1 MEHLRMDLTQ
11 KQKPN
16 TTIAAIAFQQPA
28 YLEWIRSGRPVDVCY
43 TVVENHYRGK
53 TTPQLRIKD
62 IKIVRCDRAGRDRP
76 ADGTGAALRNMFAGP
91 LLQILRYGCPQLP
104 VSQLLFSYRYDVR
117 HYRPPGR
124 VSSPRYGR

>member
-1 MEHLRMDLTQ
+1 MDLTQ

-43 TVVENHYRGK
+43 TVVENHYRGQ

-62 IKIVRCDRAGRDRP
+62 IKIVR
-76 ADGTGAALRNMFAGP
+76 
-91 LLQILRYGCPQLP
+91 
-104 VSQLLFSYRYDVR
+104 
-117 HYRPPGR
+117 
-124 VSSPRYGR
+124 